1 MRLVD
6 KESEW
11 HDTQAAQKQSKNKE
25 SIVKAM
31 NCKFNHLSV
40 IDFTV

>member
-11 HDTQAAQKQSKNKE
+11 HDTETGQKQGKNKKKNCA
-25 SIVKAM
+25 SL
-31 NCKFNHLSV
+31 NCKFN
-40 IDFTV
+40 I